1 MRLLVLVPVLAGCAP
16 YPTAS
21 GPAATGELTVQQC
34 SGAPADVVAAG
45 TGTAAPAP
53 GAPVAPPPPEPQVKV
68 GELSLPATADGAALR
83 PVIIEAVPK
92 VRRCYAQ
99 ALENVPG
106 LEGKLTIAFR
116 IDTAGKVAS
125 AEGRSGFHAGV
136 TACVEDVV
144 RGLRFPAPAS
154 AIDVSAPLTFRLPD
168 DDTAAKPAP
177 APAVAGADAGVPAA
191 DAPPAAPTFPGDA
204 DAFASSV
211 VAQAIQERADAII
224 GCARPGGNPV
234 QLGFDVA
241 LTIRG
246 AAIGDARVK
255 GLVDPAASLCIAGVL
270 KGVALSAA
278 PQADTGAR
286 CSLILRPR

>member
-21 GPAATGELTVQQC
+21 GPGRTGELTVQQC
-34 SGAPADVVAAG
+34 SGAPADAVAPG
-45 TGTAAPAP
+45 TGTAPPAPA
-53 GAPVAPPPPEPQVKV
+53 APAAPPPPEPQVKI

-83 PVIIEAVPK
+83 PVLAEAVPR

-144 RGLRFPAPAS
+144 RGLRFPAPAA

-168 DDTAAKPAP
+168 D
-177 APAVAGADAGVPAA
+177 
-191 DAPPAAPTFPGDA
+191 AAPVATGPEPATFPGDA

-234 QLGFDVA
+234 QLGFDVL
-241 LTIRG
+241 LTVRG

-278 PQADTGAR
+278 PQAATGAR

>member
-1 MRLLVLVPVLAGCAP
+1 MRSLVLVPVLVAGCAP

-21 GPAATGELTVQQC
+21 GPAQTGELTVQQC
-34 SGAPADVVAAG
+34 SAAPADAIAPG
-45 TGTAAPAP
+45 TGTAPPTP
-53 GAPVAPPPPEPQVKV
+53 GAPATPPAPEPLVKV
-68 GELSLPATADGAALR
+68 GELSLPPSANGAAIRAGLADA
-83 PVIIEAVPK
+83 IPK

-106 LEGKLTIAFR
+106 LEGKLTVGFR
-116 IDTAGKVAS
+116 IDADGKVAS
-125 AEGRSGFHAGV
+125 AEGRAGFHAGV

-144 RGLRFPAPAS
+144 RGLRFPAPAA
-154 AIDVSAPLTFRLPD
+154 AIDVSAPMTFRLPD
-168 DDTAAKPAP
+168 DAAPVATAP
-177 APAVAGADAGVPAA
+177 APAAAADAGVPE
-191 DAPPAAPTFPGDA
+191 APAGPPVFPGDA

-234 QLGFDVA
+234 QLGFEVT
-241 LTIRG
+241 LLVRG
-246 AAIGDARVK
+246 ATIGEAKVT
-255 GLVDPAASLCIAGVL
+255 GLVDSAAGLCIGGVL

-278 PQADTGAR
+278 PQAATGAR